1 MTPKKSRPGPAA
13 TPSTDRPPR
22 TAPTFQVSLT
32 EEAEQDLA
40 QISNVATQRAILRQ
54 ALQLRRDPLHLGQP
68 LTGPLKHFRSLRA
81 AGQRSRIIYQVA
93 LNAETRAVVVVII
106 GIRKDGDRRDA
117 SAVASKRLK

>member
-1 MTPKKSRPGPAA
+1 M
-13 TPSTDRPPR
+13 TPSTDSPPR
-22 TAPTFQVSLT
+22 TTPSFQVSLT

-40 QISNVATQRAILRQ
+40 QISDAATQRAILRR
-54 ALQLRRDPLHLGQP
+54 ALELRRDPLHLGQP
-68 LTGPLKHFRSLRA
+68 LTGSLKHFRSLRA